1 MWEWVQSAD
10 IIDYIRASVE
20 ILLLA
25 ALFYGLFQ
33 AFHKTQGA
41 SILHGVVLLAV
52 PTLLLISVFKLS
64 VIGYI
69 VTRILGPGLIAGLFI
84 IFQPELRRSLEKLGR
99 SQKLTSH
106 FPILRSLLKLPSIAE
121 IRGNFLDQ
129 FCASIIPL
137 SNKQVGALIAIE
149 RESSLE
155 PVTKSPGIILDA
167 QFSPELISAI
177 FHYKAALH
185 DGGVVISQER
195 IVAAACLF
203 PVTSKEL
210 GDSTLGLRHRAGIGL
225 SEEYDAVV
233 VIVSEETGQISIACG
248 GNLDRNISK
257 EQLREKL
264 QLLLEHPSSDERQE
278 R

>member
-1 MWEWVQSAD
+1 
-10 IIDYIRASVE
+10 
-20 ILLLA
+20 
-25 ALFYGLFQ
+25 
-33 AFHKTQGA
+33 
-41 SILHGVVLLAV
+41 
-52 PTLLLISVFKLS
+52 
-64 VIGYI
+64 
-69 VTRILGPGLIAGLFI
+69 
-84 IFQPELRRSLEKLGR
+84 
-99 SQKLTSH
+99 
-106 FPILRSLLKLPSIAE
+106 
-121 IRGNFLDQ
+121 
-129 FCASIIPL
+129 
-137 SNKQVGALIAIE
+137 
-149 RESSLE
+149 LE